1 MKKPL
6 FALCLSVVIAAG
18 CSGSKSSSGP
28 PYLAGL
34 AVSKQT
40 PIELKC
46 RGTPISATYT
56 FSTEDEF
63 RAVYSGMKD
72 AMANGKEYAPGNGPV
87 YAFQFFENC
96 QIAQGGR
103 DLETWARR

>member
-1 MKKPL
+1 MKKLL
-6 FALCLSVVIAAG
+6 FALSLSVVMAGG
-18 CSGSKSSSGP
+18 CSEPKSNSGP
-28 PYLAGL
+28 PYLEGL
-34 AVSKQT
+34 AVSKDT

-46 RGTPISATYT
+46 RGNPISATYT

-87 YAFQFFENC
+87 YAFQFFGTCE
-96 QIAQGGR
+96 IAQSGR
-103 DLETWARR
+103 SLETWARR